1 MTEIQA
7 ALIEEM
13 RMQGKGYKAI
23 ASAVGLSRDIVR
35 NYCKAK
41 GVEGYGETVALNM
54 QKRLADVK
62 MDSISRINAGR
73 QDA

>member
-1 MTEIQA
+1 MTNKQT

-41 GVEGYGETVALNM
+41 GMEGYGNTVALNL
-54 QKRLADVK
+54 QQRLAEVK
-62 MDSISRINAGR
+62 MDRTSQINAGR
-73 QDA
+73 MDA